1 MKYLTGQ
8 QIRELWL
15 SFFKSKGHHVEKG
28 ASLIPYKD
36 PSLLWINSGVAALKK
51 YMDGSEV
58 PPSRRITNVQKSI
71 RTNDIENVG
80 FTARHQ
86 TFFEMLGNFSIGDYF
101 KKEAIA
107 FAYEILTSEKYFAMP
122 KDKLYFTYNPI
133 DEETHKLWLAQG
145 VEESH
150 LIPLEGNYWEI
161 GEGPAGP
168 NTEVF
173 FDRGEKYDEKHLG
186 VKLLQEEIE
195 NDRYIEIWGIVFSQ
209 YNAVPGTPRSEY
221 KELPS
226 KNIDTGAGLERIASV
241 LQETESN
248 FETDLFM
255 PIIKE
260 VEKLADKPYQKPYL
274 TCYRVIAD
282 HIRAV
287 TFALSDGEIF
297 SNEGRGYVLRRLV
310 RRAMRFA
317 KKIGIDKPFMYRLVN
332 VVIDKYKDFYPELT
346 EKGPYI
352 AKILKVEEEKF
363 IKTLSSGEALLREMI
378 KDKKELSGKDA
389 FKLYDTFGFPIDLTK
404 EICLEN
410 KVKVDEAHFEEEMN
424 KQKER
429 ARNARS
435 GEQSMHKQSKDLL
448 EFTLPSKFTYYEGP
462 RELKGKVIGL
472 FIDGEKV
479 DELTDEGEVILDLTN
494 FYAESGGE
502 IADKG
507 ELRSDKTI
515 LSVYNVQKAPNK
527 QHIHYVKVLKGSVK
541 VGDELS
547 LHLDVENRE
556 LIKRNHSATH
566 LLQTALER
574 VLGDHI
580 KQSGSYVCSEYMRF
594 DFTHFEK
601 ISEQELKD
609 IEAEVNRLIAMSIP
623 SDIRVLPL
631 EEANKLGAKAFFS
644 EKYGNEVRVVS
655 FGNESIEF
663 CGGCHVKNTSD
674 IGLFVIESEESIAS
688 GVRRIQGRSS
698 IGAYNLLKE
707 REEILLSLTKELGAR
722 SIFEAGDKMKAF
734 KNELDKVSKENESL
748 ASKIASIEAKT
759 TANEF
764 KEFKGYK
771 VLSKYFEN
779 VDMESLNN
787 IGDELKSKQQDY
799 IILLV
804 GGNQGVLPL
813 ACFVGGKALEKN
825 KAGDIIRHVSAILG
839 GSGGGRVN
847 MANGRGKE
855 KGKISEAFKAFEEF
869 INE

>member
-1 MKYLTGQ
+1 MKYLSGQ
-8 QIRELWL
+8 QIREMWL
-15 SFFKSKGHHVEKG
+15 NFFKSKGHHVEKG

-186 VKLLQEEIE
+186 VKLLREEIE

-209 YNAVPGTPRSEY
+209 FNAVPGTPRSEY

-255 PIIKE
+255 PIITE
-260 VEKLADKPYQKPYL
+260 VEKLANKPYQKPYL

-297 SNEGRGYVLRRLV
+297 SNEGRGYVLRRLL

-317 KKIGIDKPFMYRLVN
+317 KQIGIEKPFMSSLVKT
-332 VVIDKYKDFYPELT
+332 VIEIYKPFYPELVSRQAHV
-346 EKGPYI
+346 EKM
-352 AKILKVEEEKF
+352 ILAEEEKF
-363 IKTLSSGEALLREMI
+363 LETLTSGEAKLREMI
-378 KDKKELSGKDA
+378 EGKKELSGKDA
-389 FKLYDTFGFPIDLTK
+389 FMLYDTFGFPIDLTK
-404 EICLEN
+404 DICLEN
-410 KVKVDEAHFEEEMN
+410 GIKVDEDGFAKEME

-435 GEQSMHKQSKDLL
+435 DEQSMHKQSKDLL
-448 EFTLPSKFTYYEGP
+448 EFTKPSQFFYEEDPIDGI
-462 RELKGKVIGL
+462 VIGL
-472 FIDGEKV
+472 FKDGNKV
-479 DELTDEGEVILDLTN
+479 DEITDEGEVILDKTN

-502 IADKG
+502 VADHGYLKN
-507 ELRSDKTI
+507 ETTVAK
-515 LSVYNVQKAPNK
+515 VNNVQKAPNK
-527 QHIHYVKVLKGSVK
+527 QNLHFVNLEKGSLK
-541 VGDELS
+541 VGDK
-547 LHLDVENRE
+547 LHLELNVEERE
-556 LIKRNHSATH
+556 LTMRNHSATH
-566 LLQTALER
+566 LLQSALEK
-574 VLGDHI
+574 VLGEHI
-580 KQSGSYVCSEYMRF
+580 KQMGSFVSSEYMRF
-594 DFTHFEK
+594 DFTHYSK
-601 ISEQELKD
+601 ISDEELKA
-609 IEAEVNRLIAMSIP
+609 IEEEVNRMIAKAIP
-623 SDIRVLPL
+623 SDIRILKI
-631 EEANKLGAKAFFS
+631 EDAQKLGAKAFFS
-644 EKYGNEVRVVS
+644 EKYGDEVRVVS
-655 FGNESIEF
+655 FGKESIEF
-663 CGGCHVKNTSD
+663 CGGCHVKNTAD
-674 IGLFVIESEESIAS
+674 IGVFVIESEGSIAS

-698 IGAYNLLKE
+698 LGGYKLLKE
-707 REEILLSLTKELGAR
+707 RESVLMSICEEIGAKSPLEAKERASALLTKL
-722 SIFEAGDKMKAF
+722 D
-734 KNELDKVSKENESL
+734 ELDKKLTSLMDKISHANAEN
-748 ASKIASIEAKT
+748 AV
-759 TANEF
+759 NEF
-764 KEFKGYK
+764 KDLKGCK
-771 VLSKYFEN
+771 VLTKYFEN
-779 VDMESLNN
+779 ASMDNINS
-787 IGDELKSKQQDY
+787 IGDDLKTKFADY
-799 IILLV
+799 ALMLV
-804 GGNQGVLPL
+804 GGKEGELPI
-813 ACFVGGKALEKN
+813 AIFIGGKTLDSN
-825 KAGDIIRHVSAILG
+825 KAGDLVKEVAKVLG
-839 GSGGGRVN
+839 GGGGGRPN
-847 MANGRGKE
+847 MANG
-855 KGKISEAFKAFEEF
+855 KGRNFDKLNEAFETFTNLLK
-869 INE
+869 

>member
-1 MKYLTGQ
+1 MKNLSGQ
-8 QIRELWL
+8 QIRMMWL
-15 SFFKSKGHHVEKG
+15 DFFKGKGHHVEKG

-122 KDKLYFTYNPI
+122 KEKLYFTYNPI
-133 DEETHKLWLAQG
+133 DEETHQLWLKQG

-209 YNAVPGTPRSEY
+209 FNAVPGTPRSEY

-241 LQETESN
+241 LQGTDSN

-260 VEKLADKPYQKPYL
+260 IEKMADKPYQKPYL

-282 HIRAV
+282 HIRAL
-287 TFALSDGEIF
+287 TFALGDGEIF
-297 SNEGRGYVLRRLV
+297 SNEGRGYVLRRLL

-317 KKIGIDKPFMYRLVN
+317 KQIGINKAFMYTLVKT
-332 VVIDKYKDFYPELT
+332 VIGIYDEFYPEYKSRQQHI
-346 EKGPYI
+346 EKMI
-352 AKILKVEEEKF
+352 QAEEEKF
-363 IKTLSSGEALLREMI
+363 LETLSSGEALLREKI
-378 KDKKELSGKDA
+378 AGKKELSGKDA
-389 FKLYDTFGFPIDLTK
+389 FQLYDTFGFPIDLTK
-404 EICLEN
+404 EICAEN
-410 KVKVDEAHFEEEMN
+410 GIKVDEVGFNEEME

-435 GEQSMHKQSKDLL
+435 DEQSMHKQSKDLL
-448 EFTLPSKFTYYEGP
+448 EFVEPSKFFYEEDP
-462 RELKGKVIGL
+462 IDAKVIGL
-472 FIDGEKV
+472 FKDGNRV
-479 DELTDEGEVILDLTN
+479 DEITDEGEVILDQTN

-502 IADKG
+502 IADHG
-507 ELRSDKTI
+507 YLRNDSTVAK
-515 LSVYNVQKAPNK
+515 VNNVQKAPNK
-527 QHIHYVKVLKGSVK
+527 QNLHFVKLEKGSLRI
-541 VGDELS
+541 GDK
-547 LHLDVENRE
+547 LHLELDVNDRE
-556 LIKRNHSATH
+556 LTQRNHSATH
-566 LLQTALER
+566 LLQAALEK
-574 VLGDHI
+574 VLGNHI
-580 KQSGSYVCSEYMRF
+580 KQMGSFVSPEYMRF
-594 DFTHFEK
+594 DFTHYSK
-601 ISEQELKD
+601 ITNEELKA
-609 IEAEVNRLIAMSIP
+609 IEAEVNRLIAAAIP
-623 SDIRVLPL
+623 SNIRVMKI

-644 EKYGNEVRVVS
+644 EKYGDEVRVVA

-663 CGGCHVKNTSD
+663 CGGCHVKNTAD
-674 IGLFVIESEESIAS
+674 IGVFVIESEGSIAS

-698 IGAYNLLKE
+698 IGGYKLLKE
-707 REEILLSLTKELGAR
+707 REDILLAVCNQIGAKSISEAKERATSLLNKLA
-722 SIFEAGDKMKAF
+722 
-734 KNELDKVSKENESL
+734 ELDKKMSAVMD
-748 ASKIASIEAKT
+748 KISHANAQNA
-759 TANEF
+759 ANEF
-764 KEFKGYK
+764 KDIKGYK
-771 VLSKYFEN
+771 VLTKYFEN
-779 VDMESLNN
+779 ASVDNLNSV
-787 IGDELKSKQQDY
+787 GDDLKVKFPDY
-799 IILLV
+799 ALLLV
-804 GGNQGVLPL
+804 GGKDGDMPISI
-813 ACFVGGKALEKN
+813 FVGGKVLDNN
-825 KAGDIIRHVSAILG
+825 KAGDLVREIAKILG
-839 GSGGGRVN
+839 GGGGGRPN
-847 MANGRGKE
+847 MANG
-855 KGKISEAFKAFEEF
+855 KGRIYANLNQAFDKFVELLK
-869 INE
+869 

>member
-1 MKYLTGQ
+1 MKKLTGQ
-8 QIRELWL
+8 QIREMWL

-71 RTNDIENVG
+71 RTNDMDNVG
-80 FTARHQ
+80 YTSRHH

-101 KKEAIA
+101 RKEVIA
-107 FAYEILTSEKYFAMP
+107 WAFEILTSPKYFDMP
-122 KDKLYFTYNPI
+122 VEKLYFTYNPMDLEARDCWI
-133 DEETHKLWLAQG
+133 KEGALED
-145 VEESH
+145 H

-173 FDRGEKYDEKHLG
+173 FDRGEKYDPDHLG
-186 VKLLQEEIE
+186 VKLLKEEIE

-209 YNAVPGTPRSEY
+209 YNAQPGVPRSEY

-226 KNIDTGAGLERIASV
+226 KNIDTGAGLERIASI
-241 LQETESN
+241 LQETPSN

-260 VEKLADKPYQKPYL
+260 VEKMANVPYEGKNL
-274 TCYRVIAD
+274 TAYRVIAD

-287 TFALSDGEIF
+287 TFALSDGEVF

-317 KKIGIDKPFMYRLVN
+317 KKIGIDKPFLYKLVPT
-332 VVIDKYKDFYPELT
+332 VIEKYKDFYPELMD
-346 EKGPYI
+346 KGNYI
-352 AKILKVEEEKF
+352 SKILKVEEEKF

-378 KDKKELSGKDA
+378 SGKKELSGKDA

-404 EICLEN
+404 EICFEN
-410 KVKVDEAHFEEEMN
+410 KVKVDEDGFKKEMD

-435 GEQSMHKQSKDLL
+435 DEQSMHKQSKDLL
-448 EFTLPSKFTYYEGP
+448 EFTKESKFTYYEGP

-472 FIDGEKV
+472 FIDGVKV
-479 DELTDEGEVILDLTN
+479 KEIKDEGEIILDQTN

-502 IADKG
+502 VADIG
-507 ELRSDKTI
+507 ELHNDKTI
-515 LSVYNVQKAPNK
+515 LNVYDVQKAPNK
-527 QHIHYVKVLKGSVK
+527 QHLHFVKVLKGSVK
-541 VGDELS
+541 EGDEFVLG
-547 LHLDVENRE
+547 LDVNRRE

-566 LLQTALER
+566 LLQTALVR

-580 KQSGSYVCSEYMRF
+580 KQSGSFVNDEYMRF

-601 ISEQELKD
+601 INEAQLKD
-609 IEAEVNRLIAMSIP
+609 IEAEVNRLIALSIP
-623 SDIRVLPL
+623 SHIEVLPI
-631 EEANKLGAKAFFS
+631 EEANKMGAKAFFS

-655 FGNESIEF
+655 FGKESIEF

-674 IGLFVIESEESIAS
+674 IGVFVIESEESIAS

-707 REEILLSLTKELGAR
+707 KEDILLTLTKELGAK
-722 SIFEAGDKMKAF
+722 SIAEAIDKLKAF
-734 KNELDKVSKENESL
+734 KNEKDKLVKENTSL
-748 ASKIASIEAKT
+748 SDKIANIEAKNVT
-759 TANEF
+759 NEF
-764 KEFKGYK
+764 FEFKGYH
-771 VLSKYFEN
+771 VLCKYFEG
-779 VDMESLNN
+779 MENGNLIS
-787 IGDELKSKQQDY
+787 IGDELKNKFTDH
-799 IILLV
+799 IILLA
-804 GGNQGVLPL
+804 GGKDGAIPL
-813 ACFVGGKALEKN
+813 VCFVGGKALEKN
-825 KAGDIIRHVSAILG
+825 KAGDIIKNVASILG
-839 GSGGGRVN
+839 GSGGGRPN
-847 MANGRGKE
+847 MANGRGKV
-855 KGKISEAFKAFEEF
+855 KGDLKKAFTLFKEM

>member
-8 QIRELWL
+8 QIREMWL

-173 FDRGEKYDEKHLG
+173 FDRGEKYDENHLG
-186 VKLLQEEIE
+186 VKLLEEEIE

-255 PIIKE
+255 PIIKA

-297 SNEGRGYVLRRLV
+297 SNEGRGYVLRRLL

-317 KKIGIDKPFMYRLVN
+317 KQIGINKPFMYSLVKE
-332 VVIDKYKDFYPELT
+332 VISIYKDFYPELT
-346 EKGPYI
+346 SRQAQIEKMI
-352 AKILKVEEEKF
+352 KAEEVKF
-363 IKTLSSGEALLREMI
+363 LETLTSGEAKLREMI
-378 KDKKELSGKDA
+378 DGKKELSGKDA
-389 FKLYDTFGFPIDLTK
+389 FMLYDTFGFPIDLTK
-404 EICLEN
+404 DICLEN
-410 KVKVDEAHFEEEMN
+410 GVKVDEEAFNKEME

-435 GEQSMHKQSKDLL
+435 DEQSMHKQSKDLL
-448 EFTLPSKFTYYEGP
+448 EFVTPSKFFYEETP
-462 RELKGKVIGL
+462 ISGKVIGL
-472 FIDGEKV
+472 FKDGEKV
-479 DELTDEGEVILDLTN
+479 DEITSEGEVILDQTN

-502 IADKG
+502 VADHG
-507 ELRSDKTI
+507 YLRNDK
-515 LSVYNVQKAPNK
+515 SVAQVLNVQKAPNK
-527 QHIHYVKVLKGSVK
+527 QNLHFVKLEKGSLK
-541 VGDELS
+541 LGDELK
-547 LHLDVENRE
+547 LELNVEERE
-556 LIKRNHSATH
+556 LTKRNHSATH
-566 LLQTALER
+566 LLQTALEK
-574 VLGDHI
+574 VLGEHI
-580 KQSGSYVCSEYMRF
+580 KQMGSFVSSEYMRF
-594 DFTHFEK
+594 DFTHYEK
-601 ISEQELKD
+601 ISPEQLKE
-609 IEAEVNRLIAMSIP
+609 IEGEVNRLIAKAIP
-623 SDIRVLPL
+623 SDIRVMNI

-644 EKYGNEVRVVS
+644 EKYGDEVRVVA
-655 FGNESIEF
+655 FGKESIEF
-663 CGGCHVKNTSD
+663 CGGCHVKNTAD
-674 IGLFVIESEESIAS
+674 IGVFVIESESSIAS

-698 IGAYNLLKE
+698 LGGYKLLKE
-707 REEILLSLTKELGAR
+707 REDILMSVCNQIGAGSPAEAKERTASLLTKLA
-722 SIFEAGDKMKAF
+722 
-734 KNELDKVSKENESL
+734 ELDKKLSSLMDKISHANAENAL
-748 ASKIASIEAKT
+748 
-759 TANEF
+759 NEF
-764 KEFKGYK
+764 KDVKGYK
-771 VLSKYFEN
+771 VLTKYFEN
-779 VDMESLNN
+779 ASMDNINS
-787 IGDELKSKQQDY
+787 IGDDLKTKYPDY
-799 IILLV
+799 ALMLV
-804 GGNQGVLPL
+804 GGKEGELPI
-813 ACFVGGKALEKN
+813 AIFVGGKALENN
-825 KAGDIIRHVSAILG
+825 KAGDLVKEVAKVLG
-839 GSGGGRVN
+839 GGGGGRPN
-847 MANGRGKE
+847 MANG
-855 KGKISEAFKAFEEF
+855 KGRNLNKLDEAFECFKQLLK
-869 INE
+869 

>member
-1 MKYLTGQ
+1 MKYLSGQ
-8 QIRELWL
+8 QIREMWL
-15 SFFKSKGHHVEKG
+15 NFFKSKGHHVEKG

-133 DEETHKLWLAQG
+133 DEETHQLWLKQG

-186 VKLLQEEIE
+186 ERLLREEIE

-209 YNAVPGTPRSEY
+209 FNAVPGTPRSEY

-260 VEKLADKPYQKPYL
+260 IEKMADKPYQKPYL

-287 TFALSDGEIF
+287 TFALGDGEIF

-317 KKIGIDKPFMYRLVN
+317 KQIGINKAFMYTLVK
-332 VVIDKYKDFYPELT
+332 VVISIYNEFYPEYAAKQSHI
-346 EKGPYI
+346 EKMVK
-352 AKILKVEEEKF
+352 AEEEKF
-363 IKTLSSGEALLREMI
+363 LETLSTGEVLLREMI
-378 KDKKELSGKDA
+378 EGKNELSGKDA

-404 EICLEN
+404 EICAEN
-410 KVKVDEAHFEEEMN
+410 NVKVDEEGFKKEMD

-435 GEQSMHKQSKDLL
+435 DEQSMHKQSKDLL
-448 EFTLPSKFTYYEGP
+448 EFVEPSKFFYEEDP
-462 RELKGKVIGL
+462 IDAKVIGL
-472 FIDGEKV
+472 FIDGNRV
-479 DELTDEGEVILDLTN
+479 DEITDEGEVILDQTN

-502 IADKG
+502 IADHG
-507 ELRSDKTI
+507 YLRND
-515 LSVYNVQKAPNK
+515 SVVAEVLNVQKAPNK
-527 QHIHYVKVLKGSVK
+527 QNIHYVKLEKGTLRI
-541 VGDELS
+541 GDK
-547 LHLDVENRE
+547 LHLELDVNDRE
-556 LIKRNHSATH
+556 LTQRNHSATH
-566 LLQTALER
+566 LLQAALEK

-580 KQSGSYVCSEYMRF
+580 KQMGSFVSPEYMRF
-594 DFTHFEK
+594 DFTHYEK
-601 ISEQELKD
+601 ITSEQLKA
-609 IEAEVNRLIAMSIP
+609 IEAEVNRLIAAAIP
-623 SDIRVLPL
+623 SNIRVMKI
-631 EEANKLGAKAFFS
+631 EDANKLGAKAFFS
-644 EKYGNEVRVVS
+644 EKYGDEVRVVA
-655 FGNESIEF
+655 FGKESIEF
-663 CGGCHVKNTSD
+663 CGGCHVKNTAD
-674 IGLFVIESEESIAS
+674 IGVFVIESEGSIAS

-698 IGAYNLLKE
+698 LGGYKLLKE
-707 REEILLSLTKELGAR
+707 REDILLGICEQIGAKSISEAKERTSSLLAKL
-722 SIFEAGDKMKAF
+722 S
-734 KNELDKVSKENESL
+734 ELDKKMNSL
-748 ASKIASIEAKT
+748 MDKISHANAQNA
-759 TANEF
+759 ANEF
-764 KEFKGYK
+764 KDVKGYK
-771 VLSKYFEN
+771 VLTKYFEN
-779 VDMESLNN
+779 ASIDNLNSV
-787 IGDELKSKQQDY
+787 GDDLKVKYPDY
-799 IILLV
+799 ALLLV
-804 GGNQGVLPL
+804 GGKDGELPISI
-813 ACFVGGKALEKN
+813 FVGGKALDNN
-825 KAGDIIRHVSAILG
+825 KAGDLVREIAKLLG
-839 GSGGGRVN
+839 GGGGGRPN
-847 MANGRGKE
+847 MANG
-855 KGKISEAFKAFEEF
+855 KGRIYANLNQAFDKF
-869 INE
+869 IELLK